1 VNSICLA
8 RTNLKRAKAES
19 IANLFIA
26 IHLQSGIYC
35 GGNSMKK
42 VLCFAAT
49 AIFLFSISCST
60 SSSKTQSTNAAPT
73 PPAAATGGSDVQP
86 QSPKAQIDPCSVFSP
101 EDAQAI
107 TGVPMKVSPGH
118 GAIVCMYEETSPK
131 PGLDTARVS
140 LMLNV
145 ENSVDKE
152 AKEWQNTK
160 EIRRLKP
167 GEKNITKLS
176 GIGDEAWFDGN
187 VVKGK
192 VAIGGILAR
201 KGKADFAL
209 QSAVL
214 QYRSSLEKMK
224 EVARRIADKL
234 E

>member
-1 VNSICLA
+1 
-8 RTNLKRAKAES
+8 
-19 IANLFIA
+19 
-26 IHLQSGIYC
+26 
-35 GGNSMKK
+35 MKK
-42 VLCFAAT
+42 SFFYAA
-49 AIFLFSISCST
+49 FMFSLLAISCSG
-60 SSSKTQSTNAAPT
+60 SSSNNASTTAATPT
-73 PPAAATGGSDVQP
+73 PASASSGSSETQP
-86 QSPKAQIDPCSVFSP
+86 QSPKAEIDPCSLLSP
-101 EDAQAI
+101 ADAQAI
-107 TGVPMKVSPGH
+107 TGVPMKLAPGH
-118 GAIVCMYEETSPK
+118 GAIVCMYEETSPQ

-145 ENSVDKE
+145 ENSVEKE

-187 VVKGK
+187 VEKGK
-192 VAIGGILAR
+192 VGVGGILAR

-224 EVARRIADKL
+224 EIARRIADKL
-234 E
+234 P